1 MLVYSA
7 KTNKKNKK
15 TDKAK
20 NKGRVAARIWAV
32 QALYQMELAG
42 APLEEL
48 IEEFITHRLT
58 TPLVDTKLPPAD
70 AAYFELIVRG
80 VVAQQK
86 QIDASIMRVLHK
98 DWALQKLDSTLRAL
112 LRASVYELLYQSDIP
127 SNALVSEYTNMA
139 HAFFDMAEVGMVNA
153 LLDRISKEKQSTL

>member
-1 MLVYSA
+1 MS
-7 KTNKKNKK
+7 
-15 TDKAK
+15 DKAK
-20 NKGRVAARIWAV
+20 AKNRGRVAARIWAV
-32 QALYQMELAG
+32 QALYQMELTD
-42 APLEEL
+42 APLEQL

-58 TPLVDTKLPPAD
+58 TPLADTKLPPAD

-80 VVAQQK
+80 VAAQQK

-127 SNALVSEYTNMA
+127 AKVLVSEYTNMA

-153 LLDRISKEKQSTL
+153 LLDRIGKEKQSDG